1 MVEGEASQVNGCEV
15 EWWNAA
21 DCESYSSHAEAVLAQ
36 AHRRSLDFARSFR
49 KRMIL
54 LRSG

>member
-21 DCESYSSHAEAVLAQ
+21 DCESYSSQAETLMAQ
-36 AHRRSLDFARSFR
+36 ANSRSLDLQDHSE
-49 KRMIL
+49 
-54 LRSG
+54 SE